1 MMDRLV
7 PLETLYA
14 RFDDFAQGRVQGM
27 GCGAAHD
34 AVVERLADN
43 RRVAEA
49 NGWTS
54 CALERAG
61 GTGRLR
67 ASGVP
72 PTACQRH
79 PIPDWPSELRR
90 QERSPAVELAVV
102 ERGEG
107 PWADDVT
114 KLS

>member
-14 RFDDFAQGRVQGM
+14 RFDAYAEGRAHGK
-27 GCGAAHD
+27 GGWAAHE
-34 AVVERLADN
+34 AVLDRLAAN

-49 NGWTS
+49 YGWTS

-67 ASGVP
+67 AFGLPASE
-72 PTACQRH
+72 CQRRL
-79 PIPDWPSELRR
+79 IPDWPFEPRY
-90 QERSPAVELAVV
+90 
-102 ERGEG
+102 
-107 PWADDVT
+107 
-114 KLS
+114 